1 LYNQNTDPNVDYLMK
16 NMRIHIMPSMNP
28 DGYEQSSV
36 GDCTG
41 LTGRY
46 NANGLDLNRNFP
58 DMFFCNTNAIQPETN
73 AVMK

>member
-1 LYNQNTDPNVDYLMK
+1 
-16 NMRIHIMPSMNP
+16 MNP